1 MVRKDSTAP
10 SVSSG
15 VEEEMLAAV
24 EEDRCSGGELAKEE
38 AATMRASLRRR
49 KLAAARLFTESGEAP
64 MRRGEMS
71 EAAIFVGGDDCAK
84 TIYNDR
90 IREKHSYECLAL

>member
-15 VEEEMLAAV
+15 VKEEMLAAV

-49 KLAAARLFTESGEAP
+49 KMAAARLFTESGE
-64 MRRGEMS
+64 
-71 EAAIFVGGDDCAK
+71 
-84 TIYNDR
+84 
-90 IREKHSYECLAL
+90 